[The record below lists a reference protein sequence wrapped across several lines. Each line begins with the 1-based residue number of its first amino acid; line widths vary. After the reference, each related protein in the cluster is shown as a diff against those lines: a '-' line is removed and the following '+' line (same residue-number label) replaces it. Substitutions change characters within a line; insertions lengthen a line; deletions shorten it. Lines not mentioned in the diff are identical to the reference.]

1 MDEEKKGRTVN
12 NPLTVE
18 ELNNFI
24 GEFFKIN
31 HYFNN
36 IYIKGEISSIDI
48 QRKIF
53 AGVDRSYAY
62 LTLKNGDK
70 SKISCMI
77 WSESLKEILKIY
89 DIKKDL
95 QIGKEIVVLGSINAY
110 PKGGTYNFTI
120 KEIAKV
126 DGITGDSLKKERLKK
141 ALELEGAFTR
151 KRKEIVKFPRSVAI
165 IAAKDKAAIAD
176 VVEGINKR
184 FPLVKINCYYPA
196 MQGENAILE
205 IPEKIKLANY
215 NNEDDFI
222 IICRGGGDLN
232 DLKVF
237 DDEKIVRAIIASNLP
252 VITAIGHEINISLSD
267 LVSDKSYK
275 TPTAAAEGCFPD
287 LSQILKDIT
296 EFKKIITKDY
306 NSIIIKNKN
315 QRLEIHQRL
324 LKLQPIFKY
333 KEIITNNE
341 TRLLYGIEN
350 LKKSYKQYLKNLLE
364 IISKNETKLSYATEN
379 LKRSYNQYLRN
390 SLEMILKNE
399 TKLLHIVENLK
410 ISYRHCLKNLFEIA
424 TKNETK
430 LLYMVENLNKNY
442 RQYLKDLSEVA
453 HRKLELAKI
462 GINNFLLNKV
472 NESKNLSL
480 KLELKNPKTILEM
493 GYAKVFN
500 KLNDVRSVDDV
511 SIGDD
516 IKTLLSDGEIISKV
530 ISKKENTK

>member
-1 MDEEKKGRTVN
+1 MDDEKKGRTIN

-24 GEFFKIN
+24 GEFFRIN

-53 AGVDRSYAY
+53 SGVDRSYAY

-95 QIGKEIVVLGSINAY
+95 QIGKEIVVLGSINVY

-184 FPLVKINCYYPA
+184 FPLVRINCYYPA

-287 LSQILKDIT
+287 ISQIFKEVV

-306 NSIIIKNKN
+306 NSIIIKNTN
-315 QRLEIHQRL
+315 ARLEIHQRL

-333 KEIITNNE
+333 KEVIASNEAKLAYAVENLKNSYRYCLKNLYEVELRNE
-341 TRLLYGIEN
+341 TRLLYIVEN
-350 LKKSYKQYLKNLLE
+350 LNNTYRQYLKNL
-364 IISKNETKLSYATEN
+364 
-379 LKRSYNQYLRN
+379 
-390 SLEMILKNE
+390 
-399 TKLLHIVENLK
+399 
-410 ISYRHCLKNLFEIA
+410 
-424 TKNETK
+424 
-430 LLYMVENLNKNY
+430 
-442 RQYLKDLSEVA
+442 SEFVV
-453 HRKLELAKI
+453 RKLELAKI
-462 GINNFLLNKV
+462 GLNNFLLNKV
-472 NESKNLSL
+472 NQLKNLSL

-500 KLNDVRSVDDV
+500 KLNDVKSVNDV
-511 SIGDD
+511 IVGDD
-516 IKTLLSDGEIISKV
+516 IKTLLTDGEIISKV

>member
-24 GEFFKIN
+24 GEFFKLN

-77 WSESLKEILKIY
+77 WSESLKDILKIY

-176 VVEGINKR
+176 VLEGINKR
-184 FPLVKINCYYPA
+184 FPLVRINCYYPA

-205 IPEKIKLANY
+205 IPDKIKLANY

-287 LSQILKDIT
+287 LSQIFKEVF

-306 NSIIIKNKN
+306 NSIIIKNMN
-315 QRLEIHQRL
+315 ARLEIHQRL

-341 TRLLYGIEN
+341 TKLLYMVEN
-350 LKKSYKQYLKNLLE
+350 LKKSYKQYLKN
-364 IISKNETKLSYATEN
+364 SADFVC
-379 LKRSYNQYLRN
+379 RR
-390 SLEMILKNE
+390 
-399 TKLLHIVENLK
+399 VELVK
-410 ISYRHCLKNLFEIA
+410 MGL
-424 TKNETK
+424 
-430 LLYMVENLNKNY
+430 
-442 RQYLKDLSEVA
+442 
-453 HRKLELAKI
+453 
-462 GINNFLLNKV
+462 NNFLLNKV
-472 NESKNLSL
+472 NQLKNLSL

-500 KLNDVRSVDDV
+500 KLNDVKSVNDV
-511 SIGDD
+511 IVGDD
-516 IKTLLSDGEIISKV
+516 IKTLLTDGEIISKV

>member
-31 HYFNN
+31 HYFSN

-70 SKISCMI
+70 SRISCMI

-89 DIKKDL
+89 DLKKDL

-120 KEIAKV
+120 REIAKV

-141 ALELEGAFTR
+141 ALELDGAFTR
-151 KRKEIVKFPRSVAI
+151 KRKEIVKFPKSVAI

-176 VVEGINKR
+176 VLEGINKR
-184 FPLVKINCYYPA
+184 FPLVRINCYYPA

-237 DDEKIVRAIIASNLP
+237 DDEKIVRAIISSNLP

-287 LSQILKDIT
+287 ISQIFKEVV

-306 NSIIIKNKN
+306 NSIIIKNTN
-315 QRLEIHQRL
+315 ARLEIHQRL

-333 KEIITNNE
+333 KEVITSNKAKLAYAVE
-341 TRLLYGIEN
+341 H
-350 LKKSYKQYLKNLLE
+350 LKRAYMQYLKNSLE
-364 IISKNETKLSYATEN
+364 MISRNETKLS
-379 LKRSYNQYLRN
+379 
-390 SLEMILKNE
+390 
-399 TKLLHIVENLK
+399 HIVENLK
-410 ISYRHCLKNLFEIA
+410 NSYRHCLKNLYEVELR
-424 TKNETK
+424 NETR
-430 LLYMVENLNKNY
+430 LLYIVENLNNTY
-442 RQYLKDLSEVA
+442 RQYLKNLSEFVV
-453 HRKLELAKI
+453 RKLELAKM
-462 GINNFLLNKV
+462 GLNNFLLNKV
-472 NESKNLSL
+472 NQLKNLSL

-500 KLNDVRSVDDV
+500 KLNDVKSVDDV

-516 IKTLLSDGEIISKV
+516 IKTLLNDGEIISKV
-530 ISKKENTK
+530 ISKKENAK

>member
-1 MDEEKKGRTVN
+1 MDEEKKGRTIN

-24 GEFFKIN
+24 GEFFRIN

-141 ALELEGAFTR
+141 ALEIEGAFTR

-176 VVEGINKR
+176 VLEGINKR
-184 FPLVKINCYYPA
+184 FPLVRINCYYPA

-205 IPEKIKLANY
+205 IPDKIKLANY

-252 VITAIGHEINISLSD
+252 VVTAIGHEINISLSD

-287 LSQILKDIT
+287 LSQIFKEVF

-306 NSIIIKNKN
+306 NSIIIKNMN
-315 QRLEIHQRL
+315 ARLEIHQRL

-341 TRLLYGIEN
+341 TKLLYMVEN
-350 LKKSYKQYLKNLLE
+350 LKKSYKQYLKN
-364 IISKNETKLSYATEN
+364 SADFVC
-379 LKRSYNQYLRN
+379 RR
-390 SLEMILKNE
+390 
-399 TKLLHIVENLK
+399 VELVK
-410 ISYRHCLKNLFEIA
+410 MGL
-424 TKNETK
+424 
-430 LLYMVENLNKNY
+430 
-442 RQYLKDLSEVA
+442 
-453 HRKLELAKI
+453 
-462 GINNFLLNKV
+462 NNFLLNKV
-472 NESKNLSL
+472 NQLKNLSL

-500 KLNDVRSVDDV
+500 KLNDVKSVNDV
-511 SIGDD
+511 IVGDD
-516 IKTLLSDGEIISKV
+516 IKTLLTDGEIISKV